1 MNPSPMLYAMPPRTA
16 FSWTEASQRHGI
28 RAWLNTADQV
38 VTYTHIAYEDMERRL
53 SDHSALMS
61 LMNDRLRELRL
72 LHLLTLYVQYPLWWT
87 GDSVL
92 DLS

>member
-1 MNPSPMLYAMPPRTA
+1 MTATRNHFADLMLADMPSCTTFNSALVA
-16 FSWTEASQRHGI
+16 RHDGI

-38 VTYTHIAYEDMERRL
+38 VTYMDIWATTDL
-53 SDHSALMS
+53 LCV
-61 LMNDRLRELRL
+61 RLRELRK

-92 DLS
+92 DLA